1 MSFLCFWTELR
12 LSRTC
17 CLKFGRLKCTQM
29 SLGQEIKKQRKLRG
43 WTQGELSEQSG
54 IDVRNLSRYET
65 DTVQP
70 RKKTLEKLAEVFE
83 VPVEELLELSVTA
96 QELNIPDPE
105 LYEQFQQIA
114 ELNEEDRSALKRIIQ
129 AVLVKNKIHSLTG

>member
-1 MSFLCFWTELR
+1 
-12 LSRTC
+12 
-17 CLKFGRLKCTQM
+17 M

-43 WTQGELSEQSG
+43 WTQAELSEESG

-70 RKKTLEKLAEVFE
+70 RKKTLAKLAEIFD
-83 VPVEELLELSVTA
+83 VPLEELLELSATTS
-96 QELNIPDPE
+96 QQIDIPDPE

-129 AVLVKNKIHSLTG
+129 AVLVKNQIHSLTG

>member
-1 MSFLCFWTELR
+1 
-12 LSRTC
+12 
-17 CLKFGRLKCTQM
+17 M

-43 WTQGELSEQSG
+43 WPQSELSEQSG

-70 RKKTLEKLAEVFE
+70 RKKTLIKLAEVFS
-83 VPVEELLELSVTA
+83 VPVEELLDLSAVS
-96 QELNIPDPE
+96 QQIDIPDPE
-105 LYEQFQQIA
+105 LYEQFQQVA

-129 AVLVKNKIHSLTG
+129 AVLVKNQIHSLTG